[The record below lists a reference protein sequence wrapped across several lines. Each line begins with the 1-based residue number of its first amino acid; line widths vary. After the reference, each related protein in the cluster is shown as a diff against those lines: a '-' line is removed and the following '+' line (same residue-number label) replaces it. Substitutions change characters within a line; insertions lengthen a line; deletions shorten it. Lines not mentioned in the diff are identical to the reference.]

1 LKSKI
6 LTFILTKG
14 LIIGG
19 LFMLIISVIIL
30 NNGMV
35 KKRITEENN
44 VVSAKVLETPMDCDN
59 LGRRGGYYKL
69 QYNGQVF
76 VKKGNR
82 LICETIYGKKEVNV
96 LTNAQMDKL
105 IFLNE
110 YEESNDF
117 LYGILLGFFGLVI
130 TYKGWKK

>member
-1 LKSKI
+1 
-6 LTFILTKG
+6 
-14 LIIGG
+14 
-19 LFMLIISVIIL
+19 MLAITVIVF

-35 KKRITEENN
+35 KKKITEENR
-44 VVSAKVLETPMDCDN
+44 VVSAKVIETPMECDN
-59 LGRRGGYYKL
+59 IGRRGGYYKL

-82 LICETIYGKKEVNV
+82 LICESIYGKQEVNV

-117 LYGILLGFFGLVI
+117 LYGILLGLFGLAI